1 MIAQPTLIVIASP
14 LLASSPATQAMS
26 AYDWHHLQ
34 DLVGLGTLAGL
45 PTLCL
50 LPSGLAGPPPVDL
63 PPSCL
68 LMSAAL
74 NGASLDGAGI
84 AQAVEATAQ
93 SAGWLLL
100 PMHGVLPRATTVKAV
115 ADALRSHP
123 MAVPS
128 HGGRRGHPLGLGA
141 EFYSEL
147 IRLKHT
153 RDLDRLVA
161 RYPHAD
167 IQSEAPLI
175 HAVRHTSP

>member
-14 LLASSPATQAMS
+14 LLASSPASQAMS

-34 DLVGLGTLAGL
+34 DLVGLGAQVSL

-50 LPSGLAGPPPVDL
+50 LPPGLGAPPPVDL
-63 PPSCL
+63 PASCML
-68 LMSAAL
+68 LSA
-74 NGASLDGAGI
+74 NLDGTGLSGAGI

-100 PMHGVLPRATTVKAV
+100 PMQGPLPRAATVKAV
-115 ADALRSHP
+115 AEALRSHP
-123 MAVPS
+123 MAAPS

-147 IRLKHT
+147 IRLKHL
-153 RDLDRLVA
+153 RDLDRLMA
-161 RYPHAD
+161 RYPHVD
-167 IQSEAPLI
+167 IQSEAPL
-175 HAVRHTSP
+175 AYVQQRHP